1 VLLVQLEGDA
11 SSKFLAAIETHQTDL
26 ILFSLESGPATTE
39 SHQKIS
45 KAISIHVEW
54 THSPCSPAPRVGVGQ
69 GSFSLQ
75 AEALDIDVSHVHC
88 VRAEND
94 QSQHPPVAVVS
105 ATGAQPVGKLDL
117 DIQPQRLGC
126 G

>member
-1 VLLVQLEGDA
+1 VLLVRLEGNA
-11 SSKFLAAIETHQTDL
+11 SSKFLAANETHQTDR
-26 ILFSLESGPATTE
+26 IISRLESGPDAAE
-39 SHQKIS
+39 SHQKIP
-45 KAISIHVEW
+45 KAISIHVEP

-94 QSQHPPVAVVS
+94 QSQHPPVAAVS

-126 G
+126 V